1 MNTDLKTIK
10 EVVMAIL
17 KGDAKARNDD
27 GILYLRVLE
36 YYGCLNDVDIN
47 GMTVPLFLQ
56 YREHYRLP
64 NSESVRR
71 ARQKIQ
77 AQFPELAASRETK
90 EKRMEK
96 EEEYRAFAAE
106 DMP

>member
-17 KGDAKARNDD
+17 KDDARARNND

-36 YYGCLNDVDIN
+36 YYGCVNDVDIN
-47 GMTVPLFLQ
+47 GMTVPNFLQ
-56 YREHYRLP
+56 YREHYKLP

-77 AQFPELAASRETK
+77 ARHPELAARK
-90 EKRMEK
+90 DVAEKRMEK
-96 EEEYRAFAAE
+96 EREYRAFALEEA
-106 DMP
+106 